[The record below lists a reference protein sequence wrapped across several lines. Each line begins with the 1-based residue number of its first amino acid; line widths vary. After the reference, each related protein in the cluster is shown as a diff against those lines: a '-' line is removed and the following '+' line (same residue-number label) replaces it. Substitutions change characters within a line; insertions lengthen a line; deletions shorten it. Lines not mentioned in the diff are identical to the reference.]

1 MSTERPA
8 AACIDLEKTYFTESA
23 EVRALVGVDAEFAP
37 AAMTAVVGPSGSG
50 KSSLLRILAA
60 LEPPTSGSVLVRGH
74 DLSRFPE
81 SRLRAIRRNEVGY
94 VFQRPS
100 DNFFPHLTIAEHLRM
115 ARPGRRRH
123 LPPDE
128 VVAALGIGHRLAHR
142 AAELSGGEQQRA
154 AVAIALCSG
163 ASVIL
168 ADEPTAQL
176 DHASGAE
183 LIAAMRALTAT
194 GVAFVVATHDPS
206 VRDAA
211 VDVVELDHG
220 IRASSRRRGD
230 EPDRSP
236 EPEGGARD
244 DERDEAPVLSAVDLT
259 KTYRRGDEDVHAVE
273 RVDLSVSPGELVTL
287 LGVSGS
293 GKTTLLHLLAGWE
306 LADAGSVRHAND
318 KSPPPWRDLAVLPQK
333 LGLLEELTVRE
344 NVEYPARLAGRLEE
358 LGDTVDGLLERL
370 GLAHLADRRPAEISV
385 GEQQRTA
392 LARAVVLSPVA
403 LLVDEPT
410 GHQDAAWATVVLE
423 ELERAVAA
431 GSGCL
436 AATHD
441 PLARR
446 FADRELRM
454 ADGRLLPE
462 GG

>member
-1 MSTERPA
+1 
-8 AACIDLEKTYFTESA
+8 
-23 EVRALVGVDAEFAP
+23 
-37 AAMTAVVGPSGSG
+37 
-50 KSSLLRILAA
+50 
-60 LEPPTSGSVLVRGH
+60 
-74 DLSRFPE
+74 
-81 SRLRAIRRNEVGY
+81 
-94 VFQRPS
+94 
-100 DNFFPHLTIAEHLRM
+100 M

-123 LPPDE
+123 LPPED
-128 VVAALGIGHRLAHR
+128 VVSALGIGHRLTHR

-176 DHASGAE
+176 DRTSGAE
-183 LIAAMRALTAT
+183 LIAALRALAAT
-194 GVAFVVATHDPS
+194 GVAFIVATHDPS

-211 VDVVELDHG
+211 EDVVELDHG
-220 IRASSRRRGD
+220 TRSISRRRAD
-230 EPDRSP
+230 EPAAPRL
-236 EPEGGARD
+236 PEGGDALG
-244 DERDEAPVLSAVDLT
+244 DERDEAPVLSAADLT

-273 RVDLSVSPGELVTL
+273 RVDLSVAPGELVTL
-287 LGVSGS
+287 RGVSGS

-306 LADAGSVRHAND
+306 LADAGSVRHANGQ
-318 KSPPPWRDLAVLPQK
+318 SPPPWRELAVLPQK
-333 LGLLEELTVRE
+333 LGLLEEFTVRE

-358 LGDTVDGLLERL
+358 LGETVDGLLERL

-392 LARAVVLSPVA
+392 LARALVLSPAA

-410 GHQDAAWATVVLE
+410 GHQDAAWATAVLE
-423 ELERAVAA
+423 ELERAVVA

-462 GG
+462 RG

>member
-1 MSTERPA
+1 LPEPA
-8 AACIDLEKTYFTESA
+8 ASVTDVVKTYRVASG
-23 EVRALVGVDAEFAP
+23 EVRALRGVSASFDAGSLS
-37 AAMTAVVGPSGSG
+37 AVVGPSGSG
-50 KSSLLRILAA
+50 KSTLLRLLAGIDR
-60 LEPPTSGSVLVRGH
+60 PTSGAVRVQEIDVGRA
-74 DLSRFPE
+74 SWRGRR
-81 SRLRAIRRNEVGY
+81 RLRHDRVGY
-94 VFQRPS
+94 VFQQPS
-100 DNFFPHLTIAEHLRM
+100 DNLFPHLTIAEHLLM

-123 LPPDE
+123 LAPEE
-128 VVAALGIGHRLAHR
+128 VVTALGIGHRLHHH

-183 LIAAMRALTAT
+183 LIAAMRALAGT
-194 GVAFVVATHDPS
+194 GVSFVVTSHDPS

-211 VDVVELDHG
+211 ADVVELDHG
-220 IRASSRRRGD
+220 VRATSRRSAD
-230 EPDRSP
+230 EPARTWT
-236 EPEGGARD
+236 EGGDAQD
-244 DERDEAPVLSAVDLT
+244 DERDGAGVLSAVDLT
-259 KTYRRGDEDVHAVE
+259 KTYRRGDEEVHAVE
-273 RVDLSVSPGELVTL
+273 RVDLSVAPGELVTL
-287 LGVSGS
+287 RGVSGS

-306 LADAGSVRHAND
+306 LADAGSVSHPNGT
-318 KSPPPWRDLAVLPQK
+318 SPPPWRELAILPQK

-344 NVEYPARLAGRLEE
+344 NVEYPARLSGRLEE
-358 LGDTVDGLLERL
+358 LGDAVDGLLERL
-370 GLAHLADRRPAEISV
+370 GLMHLADRHPAETSV

-392 LARAVVLSPVA
+392 LARAVLLSPAA

-410 GHQDAAWATVVLE
+410 GHQDATWAAVVLE

-454 ADGRLLPE
+454 ADGRLLSRS
-462 GG
+462 G

>member
-1 MSTERPA
+1 MLPEPA
-8 AACIDLEKTYFTESA
+8 ASLTDVVKTHRVASG
-23 EVRALVGVDAEFAP
+23 EVRALRGVSASFEAG
-37 AAMTAVVGPSGSG
+37 ALSAVMGPSGSG
-50 KSSLLRILAA
+50 KSTLLRLLAGIDR
-60 LEPPTSGSVLVRGH
+60 PTSGSVRVLELDVGRASGRARRHLRH
-74 DLSRFPE
+74 DR
-81 SRLRAIRRNEVGY
+81 VGY
-94 VFQRPS
+94 VSQRPS

-123 LPPDE
+123 LSPDE
-128 VVAALGIGHRLAHR
+128 VVAALGIGHRLAHH

-183 LIAAMRALTAT
+183 LIAATRALAAT

-211 VDVVELDHG
+211 ADVMELDHG
-220 IRASSRRRGD
+220 IRASSRRRAD
-230 EPDRSP
+230 EPARPP
-236 EPEGGARD
+236 EPVAGD
-244 DERDEAPVLSAVDLT
+244 DEPKEAPVLSAVGLT
-259 KTYRRGDEDVHAVE
+259 KIYRRGDEDVHAVE

-293 GKTTLLHLLAGWE
+293 GKSTLLHLLAGWE
-306 LADAGSVRHAND
+306 LADGGSVRHAND
-318 KSPPPWRDLAVLPQK
+318 RSPPPWRDLAVLPQK

-446 FADRELRM
+446 FADREIRM

>member
-1 MSTERPA
+1 LPEPA
-8 AACIDLEKTYFTESA
+8 ASVADVVKIYRVASG
-23 EVRALVGVDAEFAP
+23 EVRALRGVSASFDAGALS
-37 AAMTAVVGPSGSG
+37 AVVGPSGSG
-50 KSSLLRILAA
+50 KSSLLRLLAGIDR
-60 LEPPTSGSVLVRGH
+60 PTSGTVRVQQIDVDRVSARARRELRH
-74 DLSRFPE
+74 DL
-81 SRLRAIRRNEVGY
+81 VGY
-94 VFQRPS
+94 VFQQPS
-100 DNFFPHLTIAEHLRM
+100 DNLFPHLTIDEHLRM

-123 LPPDE
+123 LAPDE
-128 VVAALGIGHRLAHR
+128 VVAALGIGHRLRHR
-142 AAELSGGEQQRA
+142 ASELSGGEQQRA

-183 LIAAMRALTAT
+183 LIAAMRTLAGT

-211 VDVVELDHG
+211 EAVVELDHG
-220 IRASSRRRGD
+220 LRVTTRRSVDERTAPPWMPGHDVGD
-230 EPDRSP
+230 EDLDGS
-236 EPEGGARD
+236 
-244 DERDEAPVLSAVDLT
+244 PVLSAVDVT
-259 KTYRRGDEDVHAVE
+259 KTYRRGDEEVRAVE
-273 RVDLSVSPGELVTL
+273 RVDLQVAPGELVTL
-287 LGVSGS
+287 RGVSGS

-306 LADAGSVRHAND
+306 LADAGSIRRPDGA
-318 KSPPPWRDLAVLPQK
+318 SPPAWRELAILPQK

-344 NVEYPARLAGRLEE
+344 NVEFPARLSGRLEE
-358 LGDTVDGLLERL
+358 LGDAVEGLLERL
-370 GLAHLADRRPAEISV
+370 GLTDLADRHPVETSV

-392 LARAVVLSPVA
+392 LARAILLSPAA

-446 FADRELRM
+446 FADRELSM
-454 ADGRLLPE
+454 ADGRLLSWS
-462 GG
+462 G